1 MAIYNETWT
10 AADEMDYLFLA
21 SGSGAITRADTRKG
35 IAATLSSQQANAAG
49 RPVVKKTHAAGQ
61 VVIGAITHVG
71 RKGCKVVKK
80 GRFVLQAINA
90 YAAADFEKK
99 VISTTTAGKVDHHG
113 SSDGTEKAQ
122 KGELAIVGGG
132 NDTSTGGI
140 GHYYLVE
147 CL

>member
-21 SGSGAITRADTRKG
+21 SGTGAIARSDARKG
-35 IAATLSSQQANAAG
+35 IAATLSSEQANAAG
-49 RPVVKKTHAAGQ
+49 RPVAKKTHAASQ
-61 VVIGAITHVG
+61 TVIGAITHVG
-71 RKGCKVVKK
+71 KKGCKLVKG
-80 GRFVLQAINA
+80 GRFVLQAVSA
-90 YAAADFEKK
+90 YAAADFGKG
-99 VISTTTAGKVDHHG
+99 VISTTTAGKVDHASG
-113 SSDGTEKAQ
+113 AAG

-132 NDTSTGGI
+132 DDASTGGI

>member
-21 SGSGAITRADTRKG
+21 SGNGAIARSDARKG
-35 IAATLSSQQANAAG
+35 IAATLSSAQENAAG
-49 RPVVKKTHAAGQ
+49 RPTAKKTHAAGQ
-61 VVIGAITHVG
+61 IVIGAITHVG
-71 RKGCKVVKK
+71 KKGCKLVKK
-80 GRFVLQAINA
+80 GRFVLQAVSA
-90 YAAADFEKK
+90 YLEADFGKS
-99 VISTTTAGKVDHHG
+99 VISTTMAGKVDHG
-113 SSDGTEKAQ
+113 SAAAG

-132 NDTSTGGI
+132 NDDSTGGI